1 MSSEWVSMKQACDIL
16 DISISTLR
24 RRVDNGEIE
33 SKLDGNRRSV
43 LIHHDTSNDTSDT
56 SSDTSTKQ
64 EATQTDTSF
73 MEQLKCQIESL
84 QKQLDTREGEV
95 AKLQEE
101 LSQSRERSDTII
113 LQLTRQMEQSQRLL
127 EYNQEPWYK
136 RMFRKGRKEEID

>member
-24 RRVDNGEIE
+24 RRIDNGEIE
-33 SKLDGNRRSV
+33 SKLEGKRRTI
-43 LIHHDTSNDTSDT
+43 LIHHDT

-73 MEQLKCQIESL
+73 TEQLKHQIESL
-84 QKQLDTREGEV
+84 QKQLDTREGEA

-127 EYNQEPWYK
+127 EYNQEPWYR
-136 RMFRKGRKEEID
+136 RMFRKGRKEKID

>member
-1 MSSEWVSMKQACDIL
+1 MSSKWVSMKQACDIL

-24 RRVDNGEIE
+24 RRIDNGGIE
-33 SKLDGNRRSV
+33 SKLEGNRRSI
-43 LIHHDTSNDTSDT
+43 LIHHDTSSDT

-64 EATQTDTSF
+64 EATQPDTSF
-73 MEQLKCQIESL
+73 VEQLKYQIESL

-95 AKLQEE
+95 VKLQEE

-113 LQLTRQMEQSQRLL
+113 LQLSRQMEQSQRLL

-136 RMFRKGRKEEID
+136 RMFRKERKEKID

>member
-24 RRVDNGEIE
+24 RRIDNGEIE
-33 SKLDGNRRSV
+33 SRLEGNRRSI
-43 LIHHDTSNDTSDT
+43 LIHHDT

-73 MEQLKCQIESL
+73 MEQLKYQIESL

-127 EYNQEPWYK
+127 EYNQEPWYR
-136 RMFRKGRKEEID
+136 RMFRKGREKID

>member
-24 RRVDNGEIE
+24 RRIDNENIE
-33 SKLDGNRRSV
+33 SKLEGNKRSV
-43 LIHHDTSNDTSDT
+43 LIHHDT

-73 MEQLKCQIESL
+73 VEQLKYQIESL

-95 AKLQEE
+95 AKFQEE

-113 LQLTRQMEQSQRLL
+113 LQLTRQLEQSQRLL
-127 EYNQEPWYK
+127 EYHEEPWYR
-136 RMFRKGRKEEID
+136 RMFRRDKKTAEQ